1 MDKDQKHN
9 KKRTKEAQK
18 NGMSKGTK
26 RRVNIT
32 ISGDVWDK
40 LDDLKIESKSEVV
53 ETLIKELLKK
63 NGAL

>member
-9 KKRTKEAQK
+9 KKRTKDAQK

-32 ISGDVWDK
+32 INGDIWDK
-40 LDDLKIESKSEVV
+40 LDEMGIESKSETV
-53 ETLIKELLKK
+53 ETLIKELLRK